1 MRINHVEIANF
12 FHDIRRFFRTL
23 DEKEKDLLQDL
34 KTVRINFKSGGKVC
48 DFGCGDGLSTLS
60 FMSVFEPTEAFGVD
74 KSEQNIYQANLWSR
88 ALTKFIELSDSHH
101 FQEKTLRI
109 KAEQLLNSLQFIEF
123 RVWDILQGNEMPF
136 TIDIAYCNLLLVNI
150 YNNAYDNCLS
160 GIVGVE
166 AAIKNITK
174 SINTNGY
181 FLAIEQYGHI
191 GINFN
196 HLFKKAGL
204 KGDGIPFLRKPITT
218 NGRGI
223 AENYIRYVYRK
234 ID

>member
-1 MRINHVEIANF
+1 MSISQVEMANF
-12 FHDIRRFFRTL
+12 FQDVRRFFRTL
-23 DEKEKDLLQDL
+23 DEKEKDFLHDL
-34 KTVRINFKSGGKVC
+34 EMAHFNFQSGGRVC

-60 FMSVFEPTEAFGVD
+60 LISVLEPSKAFGID
-74 KSEQNIYQANLWSR
+74 KSEQNIIQANLWGQ
-88 ALTKFIELSDSHH
+88 ALKKFLELSESNHV
-101 FQEKTLRI
+101 QENKLRI
-109 KAEQLLNSLQFIEF
+109 KAKHLLTSLHFIEF
-123 RVWDILQGNEMPF
+123 SVGDVVKGNEMPLN
-136 TIDIAYCNLLLVNI
+136 IDIAYCNLLLVNI
-150 YNNAYDNCLS
+150 YNNAYDNYLS

-166 AAIKNITK
+166 AAIKNIVK

-181 FLAIEQYGHI
+181 FLAIEQYGHM

-196 HLFKKAGL
+196 HLFEKAGL

-234 ID
+234 CY